1 MSTSINYNYSN
12 TLTTKIDSDSYTFR
26 GKTNSPNLNIVSGS
40 HAQSYISSK
49 LIIRDGKMM
58 IEHIPNTNSDD
69 KVYVI
74 FTLYT
79 DRDAKTNEI
88 DKILSL
94 KPGDNIE
101 VELNNILKTISQEH
115 TIQKDNNGKVTS
127 ISYDEPITI
136 RTKVKAMAS
145 GPVVEGL
152 SCGDPNF
159 DSQFAK
165 MQGDL
170 GTLAG
175 QMATAMAHITNE
187 GQYRHDGTG
196 GSSGSGSSTGAD
208 IMKDMDCTAFPSG
221 NATDEQVKLVSLPIS
236 ANLSE
241 SQANSKLMVI
251 FLAYGIMFTILFA
264 CLFFVVPLT
273 YTFILSW
280 LAGGTLDASKLLPLV
295 RMRHIEGVLSF
306 IFIISSIMSYRFG
319 GDAGV
324 TAGSSLISIWV
335 MSALIIGA
343 RKDTLIT
350 SMPGGTESLM
360 SNFYGKIETNGTP
373 VPGKYGTSPKSGIW
387 AILYYMF
394 IFLPAWP
401 IAWFI
406 ENANAMNKK
415 RNDGN
420 FEYDSIVTPPPF
432 RLWNTYKLS

>member
-1 MSTSINYNYSN
+1 M
-12 TLTTKIDSDSYTFR
+12 L
-26 GKTNSPNLNIVSGS
+26 
-40 HAQSYISSK
+40 
-49 LIIRDGKMM
+49 

-79 DRDAKTNEI
+79 DRDTKKNEI
-88 DKILSL
+88 DKIIAL

-101 VELNNILKTISQEH
+101 VELNNLLKTISQEH
-115 TIQKDNNGKVTS
+115 TIQKDKNGKIVS

-152 SCGDPNF
+152 SCGDQNF
-159 DSQFAK
+159 DSKFK
-165 MQGDL
+165 GMQDQL

-196 GSSGSGSSTGAD
+196 GSSGSGSGSGSGAD

-221 NATDEQVKLVSLPIS
+221 SPNDEQVKLVSLPIS

-264 CLFFVVPLT
+264 SLFFVVPLT

-280 LAGGTLDASKLLPLV
+280 WASGMLNKDDLLPLV
-295 RMRHIEGVLSF
+295 RMRHTEGLLSF

-324 TAGSSLISIWV
+324 TAGGWLMAIWL
-335 MSALIIGA
+335 MSAIIIGA
-343 RKDTLIT
+343 RKDILIT
-350 SMPGGTESLM
+350 NMPGGSDELM
-360 SNFYGKIETNGTP
+360 KNFYGEVNTADPKLSK
-373 VPGKYGTSPKSGIW
+373 PGKYGTPPNSGIW
-387 AILYYMF
+387 AILYYVF

-401 IAWFI
+401 LAWI
-406 ENANAMNKK
+406 GENINKYIK
-415 RNDGN
+415 RNEPGFSGTDI
-420 FEYDSIVTPPPF
+420 SVATPPPY
-432 RLWNTYKLS
+432 RLWNTYKLT